1 VSFESNSSVR
11 NWDTIKGDNEN
22 KIECTKLYSQEKKK
36 EGLNSLSL
44 DKLKLTL
51 VNRAKEAVQNTNRLF
66 DL

>member
-1 VSFESNSSVR
+1 M
-11 NWDTIKGDNEN
+11 KGDNEN
-22 KIECTKLYSQEKKK
+22 KIECTKLYSQEKKKKK